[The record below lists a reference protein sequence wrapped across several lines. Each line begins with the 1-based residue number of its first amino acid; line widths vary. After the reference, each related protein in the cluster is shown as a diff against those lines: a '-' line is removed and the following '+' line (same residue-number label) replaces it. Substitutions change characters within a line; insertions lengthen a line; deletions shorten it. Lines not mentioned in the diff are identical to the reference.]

1 MSNEHLETDALDT
14 LIKALEEYQENL
26 ATNRQILQN
35 AANVCDVAMGSDDIA
50 KKNIQRLED
59 ALVELAKTS
68 EIAREVAEAL
78 VNEKIRAED
87 IVENT

>member
-26 ATNRQILQN
+26 ATNRQMLQN
-35 AANVCDVAMGSDDIA
+35 AANVCDQAMGSDDIA

-59 ALVELAKTS
+59 ALVELTKTS

-78 VNEKIRAED
+78 VNEKDHAED
-87 IVENT
+87 IANT